1 MGYTVAKGNQRV
13 DPDEVTK
20 KMSGRELEGVV
31 DLRSDTV
38 TRPTAE
44 MRRAM
49 AEAEVGD
56 DVYGEDPTVNR
67 LEKRAAE
74 MFGKE
79 AALFVPTGCM
89 GNLIAIKIWT
99 HHGNEVI
106 CEERS
111 HVNLYEL
118 ASMSAIAGCMP
129 RIARGEDGILTW
141 KEIEA
146 VIRPKIYYDSQTALI
161 CLENTANMAG
171 GTVYPTSQLEEICD
185 CAHALELK
193 VHLDGARIFNA
204 AAALGENVAQM
215 TRKVDSVMFCL
226 SKGLGAPVGS
236 MVVGTKAFIEKAR
249 IYRKMFGGGM
259 RQAGVI
265 AAAGLIALEESP
277 ARLHIDHENAKRLA
291 EGIAEIPGLKIDP
304 KKVRSNIV
312 IFDCSKAGMTAV
324 ELCDALHSR
333 GIWAQD
339 TALYSVRMVTH
350 CDVDR
355 AGCERA
361 MAVLK
366 EVVARTQRVG
376 A

>member
-1 MGYTVAKGNQRV
+1 MSYTVAKGNQRV
-13 DPDEVTK
+13 DADQVEEAGKIPA
-20 KMSGRELEGVV
+20 GVV

-56 DVYGEDPTVNR
+56 DVYGEDPTVNE
-67 LEKRAAE
+67 LERRAAE
-74 MFGKE
+74 IFGKE

-89 GNLIAIKIWT
+89 GNLIGIKIWT
-99 HHGNEVI
+99 HHGDEVI

-129 RIARGEDGILTW
+129 RVARGEDGILTW
-141 KEIEA
+141 KQIEA
-146 VIRPKIYYDSQTALI
+146 VIRPKIYYDSQTALV
-161 CLENTANMAG
+161 CLENTSNMAG
-171 GTVYPTSQLEEICD
+171 GTVYPTAQLEDICD
-185 CAHALELK
+185 HAHAAGLK

-204 AAALGENVAQM
+204 ATALADSVAQM

-236 MVVGTKAFIEKAR
+236 MVLGTKAFIEKAR
-249 IYRKMFGGGM
+249 VYRKMFGGGM

-265 AAAGLIALEESP
+265 AAAGLIALEKSP
-277 ARLHIDHENAKRLA
+277 GRLHMDQENAKRLA
-291 EGIAEIPGLKIDP
+291 EGIAAIPGLTIDP

-312 IFDCSKAGMTAV
+312 IFDCSKTGRNAG
-324 ELCDALHSR
+324 ELCDALHPH
-333 GIWAQD
+333 GVWAQD
-339 TALYSVRMVTH
+339 TALYSIRFVTH

-355 AGCERA
+355 AGIERA
-361 MAVLK
+361 LVVLQD
-366 EVVARTQRVG
+366 VVAKTHKAG